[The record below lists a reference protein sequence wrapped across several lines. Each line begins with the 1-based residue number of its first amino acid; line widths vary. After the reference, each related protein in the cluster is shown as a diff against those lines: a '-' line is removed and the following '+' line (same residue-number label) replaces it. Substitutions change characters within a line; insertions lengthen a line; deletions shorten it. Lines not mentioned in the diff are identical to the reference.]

1 MNDVTMD
8 EARKNLAGLVRQ
20 VSQHERGPV
29 AITVD
34 GEEVAVILSRGEYE
48 ALDAFREEHEFEAVF
63 EDLKDAVKPH
73 AVSEGV

>member
-73 AVSEGV
+73 AVTEGV

>member
-8 EARKNLAGLVRQ
+8 EARKNFVGLVRQ

-34 GEEVAVILSRGEYE
+34 GEEVAVILSRSEYE

-63 EDLKDAVKPH
+63 EDLKDAVKSV
-73 AVSEGV
+73 ATRESV